1 MLFKFRKR
9 SIPDTE
15 GRIDSVGIIMDG
27 NGRWAKRR
35 GLPRLAGHAAGAARV
50 EEVLTA
56 LREMGI
62 HHVTLYA
69 FSTENWKRPKEEVD
83 GIMDLV
89 YKYLTE
95 VVEERI
101 VSDGHFAV
109 RFAGDPSVLPEKLR
123 DKCAQIEAM
132 GENKEFICYVALNYG
147 GRDEIV
153 RAAKRALASGEEISE
168 DSISRNLYTSAS
180 PDPDL
185 LIRTG
190 GDMRI
195 SNFMLWQSAYSEF
208 YFTKTLWPDF
218 DRDAVFAAVDSFLSR
233 KRRFGGL
240 NKGEK

>member
-1 MLFKFRKR
+1 MFFKKKTL
-9 SIPDTE
+9 PNTE
-15 GRIDSVGIIMDG
+15 GRLRSVGIIMDG

-50 EEVLTA
+50 EEVLAT
-56 LREMGI
+56 LRELGV

-83 GIMDLV
+83 GIMELV

-95 VVEERI
+95 VVHDKI
-101 VSDGHFAV
+101 ISDGHFSV
-109 RFAGDPSVLPEKLR
+109 RFAGDISVLPERLR
-123 DKCAQIEAM
+123 DKCRQIEAL
-132 GENKEFICYVALNYG
+132 GADREYVCYVALNYG

-153 RAAKRALASGEEISE
+153 RAANRAIADGERELDE
-168 DSISRNLYTSAS
+168 KMLSRYLYTSAS

-195 SNFMLWQSAYSEF
+195 SNFLLWQCAYSEL

-218 DRDAVFAAVDSFLSR
+218 GRDAVILAVQSFLSR

-240 NKGEK
+240 NEGEK

>member
-1 MLFKFRKR
+1 MLFRKKTL
-9 SIPDTE
+9 PNTE
-15 GRIDSVGIIMDG
+15 GRLDSVGIIMDG

-50 EEVLTA
+50 EEVLTT
-56 LREMGI
+56 LRELGI

-83 GIMDLV
+83 GIMELV

-95 VVEERI
+95 VVHDKI
-101 VSDGHFAV
+101 INDGHFCV
-109 RFAGDPSVLPEKLR
+109 RFAGDISILPEKLR
-123 DKCAQIEAM
+123 KKCEEIEAL
-132 GENKEFICYVALNYG
+132 GANREYICYVALNYG

-153 RAAKRALASGEEISE
+153 RAANRAIAEGVTALDEKT
-168 DSISRNLYTSAS
+168 ISRYLYTADS

-195 SNFMLWQSAYSEF
+195 SNFLLWQCAYSEF

-218 DRDAVFAAVDSFLSR
+218 DRDAVIEAVEGFLSR

-240 NKGEK
+240 NKEDK

>member
-1 MLFKFRKR
+1 MLFKNNKL
-9 SIPDTE
+9 PNTE
-15 GRIDSVGIIMDG
+15 GRIRSVGIIMDG

-35 GLPRLAGHAAGAARV
+35 GLPRLAGHAAGAERV
-50 EEVLTA
+50 EEVLTT
-56 LREMGI
+56 LRELGI

-89 YKYLTE
+89 YNYLTD
-95 VVEERI
+95 VVHDKI
-101 VSDGHFAV
+101 ISDGHFAV
-109 RFAGDPSVLPEKLR
+109 RFAGDISVLPERLR
-123 DKCAQIEAM
+123 KKCEEIESL
-132 GENKEFICYVALNYG
+132 GENREYICYVALNYG

-153 RAAKRALASGEEISE
+153 RAANRAIADGVSKVDEQTL
-168 DSISRNLYTSAS
+168 SRYMYTAES

-195 SNFMLWQSAYSEF
+195 SNFLLWQCAYSEF

-218 DRDAVFAAVDSFLSR
+218 DRKEVIAAVESFLSR

-240 NKGEK
+240 NKEETK

>member
-1 MLFKFRKR
+1 MLFKKKTL
-9 SIPDTE
+9 PDTE
-15 GRIDSVGIIMDG
+15 GRIRSVGIIMDG

-50 EEVLTA
+50 EEVLTT
-56 LREMGI
+56 LRELSV

-89 YKYLTE
+89 YKYLDE
-95 VVEERI
+95 VVYDKI

-109 RFAGDPSVLPEKLR
+109 RFAGDISVLPERLR
-123 DKCAQIEAM
+123 KKCEEIEAL
-132 GENKEFICYVALNYG
+132 GENKEYICYVALNYG

-153 RAAKRALASGEEISE
+153 RAANRAVADGASVLDEKTLSQYM
-168 DSISRNLYTSAS
+168 YTAAS

-195 SNFMLWQSAYSEF
+195 SNFLLWQCAYSEF

-218 DRDAVFAAVDSFLSR
+218 GRKQVIAAVESFLSR

-240 NKGEK
+240 NKEDT

>member
-1 MLFKFRKR
+1 MLFKNNKL
-9 SIPDTE
+9 PDTE
-15 GRIDSVGIIMDG
+15 GRIRSIGIIMDG

-50 EEVLTA
+50 EEVLTT
-56 LREMGI
+56 LRELGI

-89 YKYLTE
+89 YNYLTD
-95 VVEERI
+95 VVHDKI
-101 VSDGHFAV
+101 ISDGHFAV
-109 RFAGDPSVLPEKLR
+109 RFAGDISILPEKLR
-123 DKCAQIEAM
+123 KKCEEIESL
-132 GENKEFICYVALNYG
+132 GENREYICYVALNYG

-153 RAAKRALASGEEISE
+153 RAANLAIASGASKVDEQTL
-168 DSISRNLYTSAS
+168 SRYMYTAAS

-195 SNFMLWQSAYSEF
+195 SNFLLWQCAYSEF
-208 YFTKTLWPDF
+208 YYTDVLWPDF
-218 DRDAVFAAVDSFLSR
+218 DENELEKAIVAYQQRD
-233 KRRFGGL
+233 RRFGGV
-240 NKGEK
+240 KK

>member
-1 MLFKFRKR
+1 MLFKTLFK
-9 SIPDTE
+9 SKTPPIPDTE

-35 GLPRLAGHAAGAARV
+35 GMPRLAGHAAGAARV

-89 YKYLTE
+89 YRYLRE
-95 VVEERI
+95 VVRERI

-109 RFAGDPSVLPEKLR
+109 RFAGDISILPDKLR
-123 DKCAQIEAM
+123 EECMEIEAM

-153 RAAKRALASGEEISE
+153 RAARKAVEGGEPLSNAKRIRVPPYRFIHDKKRREKSYGIRYSK
-168 DSISRNLYTSAS
+168 RNLGQRQLYKAAFFNLCRYQSKK
-180 PDPDL
+180 L
-185 LIRTG
+185 L
-190 GDMRI
+190 
-195 SNFMLWQSAYSEF
+195 
-208 YFTKTLWPDF
+208 
-218 DRDAVFAAVDSFLSR
+218 
-233 KRRFGGL
+233 
-240 NKGEK
+240 

>member
-1 MLFKFRKR
+1 MLFKKKTL
-9 SIPDTE
+9 PETE
-15 GRIDSVGIIMDG
+15 GRIQSVGIIMDG
-27 NGRWAKRR
+27 NGRWAKHR

-56 LREMGI
+56 LRELGI

-89 YKYLTE
+89 YKYLDE
-95 VVEERI
+95 VVHDKI
-101 VSDGHFAV
+101 ISDGHFSV
-109 RFAGDPSVLPEKLR
+109 RFAGDISVLPEKLR
-123 DKCAQIEAM
+123 KKCEEIEAL
-132 GENKEFICYVALNYG
+132 GENREYICYVALNYG

-153 RAAKRALASGEEISE
+153 RAANRAIADGATAFTEETL
-168 DSISRNLYTSAS
+168 SRYMYTSAS

-195 SNFMLWQSAYSEF
+195 SNFLLWQCAYSEF
-208 YFTKTLWPDF
+208 YFTETLWPDF
-218 DRDAVFAAVDSFLSR
+218 GREAVIAAVESFLSR

-240 NKGEK
+240 NKEDK

>member
-1 MLFKFRKR
+1 MFFKKKTL
-9 SIPDTE
+9 PNTE
-15 GRIDSVGIIMDG
+15 GRIRSVGIIMDG

-50 EEVLTA
+50 EEVLTT
-56 LREMGI
+56 LRELGI

-83 GIMDLV
+83 GIMELV

-95 VVEERI
+95 VVHDKI
-101 VSDGHFAV
+101 INDGHFCV
-109 RFAGDPSVLPEKLR
+109 RFAGDISILPEKLR
-123 DKCAQIEAM
+123 KKCEEIEAL
-132 GENKEFICYVALNYG
+132 GENRESICYVALNYG

-153 RAAKRALASGEEISE
+153 RAANRAISE
-168 DSISRNLYTSAS
+168 GVTALDEKTISRYLYTAES

-195 SNFMLWQSAYSEF
+195 SNFLLWQSAYAEF

-218 DRDAVFAAVDSFLSR
+218 DRAAVIEAVQSFLSR

-240 NKGEK
+240 NKGDK

>member
-1 MLFKFRKR
+1 MFFKKKTL
-9 SIPDTE
+9 PNTE
-15 GRIDSVGIIMDG
+15 GRLRSVGIIMDG

-50 EEVLTA
+50 EEVLTT
-56 LREMGI
+56 LRELGV

-83 GIMDLV
+83 GIMELV
-89 YKYLTE
+89 YRYLTE
-95 VVEERI
+95 VVHDKI
-101 VSDGHFAV
+101 INDGHFCV
-109 RFAGDPSVLPEKLR
+109 RFAGDISILPEKLR
-123 DKCAQIEAM
+123 KKCEEIEAL
-132 GENKEFICYVALNYG
+132 GANREYICYVALNYG

-153 RAAKRALASGEEISE
+153 RAANRAIADGVTALDEKTLA
-168 DSISRNLYTSAS
+168 RYLYTADS

-195 SNFMLWQSAYSEF
+195 SNFLLWQCAYSEF

-218 DRDAVFAAVDSFLSR
+218 DRRAVIDAVEGFLTR

-240 NKGEK
+240 NKGDK

>member
-1 MLFKFRKR
+1 MLFKKKTL
-9 SIPDTE
+9 PDTE
-15 GRIDSVGIIMDG
+15 GRIRSVGIIMDG

-50 EEVLTA
+50 EEVLNV
-56 LREMGI
+56 LRELGV

-89 YKYLTE
+89 YKYLDE
-95 VVEERI
+95 VVYDRI
-101 VSDGHFAV
+101 MSDGHFAV
-109 RFAGDPSVLPEKLR
+109 RFAGDISVLPEKLR
-123 DKCAQIEAM
+123 KKCEEIEAL
-132 GENKEFICYVALNYG
+132 GKNRDYICYVALNYG

-153 RAAKRALASGEEISE
+153 RAANRAVSDGVSALDEETL
-168 DSISRNLYTSAS
+168 SRYMYTAES

-195 SNFMLWQSAYSEF
+195 SNFMLWQCAYSEF

-218 DRDAVFAAVDSFLSR
+218 DRQAVIDAVESFLSR

-240 NKGEK
+240 NKEDK

>member
-1 MLFKFRKR
+1 MLFKKKTL
-9 SIPDTE
+9 PDTE
-15 GRIDSVGIIMDG
+15 GRIRSVGIIMDG

-50 EEVLTA
+50 EEVLTT
-56 LREMGI
+56 LRELGV

-89 YKYLTE
+89 YKYLEE
-95 VVEERI
+95 VVHDKI
-101 VSDGHFAV
+101 ISDGHFAV
-109 RFAGDPSVLPEKLR
+109 RFAGDISILPEKLR
-123 DKCAQIEAM
+123 KKCEEIEAL
-132 GENKEFICYVALNYG
+132 GENREYICYVALNYG

-153 RAAKRALASGEEISE
+153 RAVNRARE
-168 DSISRNLYTSAS
+168 DGVQALDEQTISRYMYTAAS

-195 SNFMLWQSAYSEF
+195 SNFMLWQCAYSEF

-218 DRDAVFAAVDSFLSR
+218 DRAAVIEAIESFLSR

-240 NKGEK
+240 NKEDK

>member
-1 MLFKFRKR
+1 MLFKKKAL
-9 SIPDTE
+9 PTTE

-35 GLPRLAGHAAGAARV
+35 GLPRLAGHAAGAKRV
-50 EEVLTA
+50 EEVLTT
-56 LREMGI
+56 LREIGI

-83 GIMDLV
+83 GIMELV
-89 YKYLTE
+89 YNYLTE
-95 VVEERI
+95 VVYDRI
-101 VSDGHFAV
+101 ISDGHFAV
-109 RFAGDPSVLPEKLR
+109 RFAGDISILPEKLR
-123 DKCAQIEAM
+123 EKCKEIEAL
-132 GENKEFICYVALNYG
+132 GENREFICYVALNYG

-153 RAAKRALASGEEISE
+153 RAANRAIAGGATEVTEALLSQ
-168 DSISRNLYTSAS
+168 NMYTAES

-195 SNFMLWQSAYSEF
+195 SNFMLWQCAYSEF

-218 DRDAVFAAVDSFLSR
+218 GREAVIAAIEGFLTR

-240 NKGEK
+240 NKEEK

>member
-1 MLFKFRKR
+1 MFFKKKAL
-9 SIPDTE
+9 PDTE
-15 GRIDSVGIIMDG
+15 GRIRSVGIIMDG

-50 EEVLTA
+50 EEVLSL

-89 YKYLTE
+89 YKYLTD
-95 VVEERI
+95 VVEKKI

-109 RFAGDPSVLPEKLR
+109 RFAGDISVLPEKLR
-123 DKCAQIEAM
+123 EKCKYIEAL
-132 GENKEFICYVALNYG
+132 GENREYICYVALNYG

-153 RAAKRALASGEEISE
+153 RAVNRAIEGGAKSLDEKTV
-168 DSISRNLYTSAS
+168 SRYLYTADS

-185 LIRTG
+185 VIRTG

-218 DRDAVFAAVDSFLSR
+218 DRSEVIRAVKSFLSR

-240 NKGEK
+240 NKGDA

>member
-1 MLFKFRKR
+1 MLFKNNKL
-9 SIPDTE
+9 PNTE
-15 GRIDSVGIIMDG
+15 GRIRSVGIIMDG

-35 GLPRLAGHAAGAARV
+35 GLPRLAGHAAGAERV
-50 EEVLTA
+50 EEVLTT
-56 LREMGI
+56 LRELGI

-95 VVEERI
+95 VVEEKI

-109 RFAGDPSVLPEKLR
+109 RFAGDTSVLPEKLR

-153 RAAKRALASGEEISE
+153 RAVKRAIESGEEISE
-168 DSISRNLYTSAS
+168 KTISQHLYTSAS

-195 SNFMLWQSAYSEF
+195 SNFMLWQCAYSEF

-218 DRDAVFAAVDSFLSR
+218 DRKQVITAVESFLSR

-240 NKGEK
+240 NKEDT

>member
-1 MLFKFRKR
+1 MLFKKKTL
-9 SIPDTE
+9 PETE
-15 GRIDSVGIIMDG
+15 GRIQSVGIIMDG

-50 EEVLTA
+50 EEVLTT
-56 LREMGI
+56 LRELGI

-89 YKYLTE
+89 YKYLDE
-95 VVEERI
+95 VVHDKI

-109 RFAGDPSVLPEKLR
+109 RFAGDISVLPEKLR
-123 DKCAQIEAM
+123 KKCEEIEAL
-132 GENKEFICYVALNYG
+132 GENREYICYVALNYG

-153 RAAKRALASGEEISE
+153 RAANRAVADGVALTEETL
-168 DSISRNLYTSAS
+168 SRYMYTSAS

-195 SNFMLWQSAYSEF
+195 SNFLLWQCAYSEF
-208 YFTKTLWPDF
+208 YFTETLWPDF
-218 DRDAVFAAVDSFLSR
+218 DREAVIAAVQSFLSR

-240 NKGEK
+240 NKEDK